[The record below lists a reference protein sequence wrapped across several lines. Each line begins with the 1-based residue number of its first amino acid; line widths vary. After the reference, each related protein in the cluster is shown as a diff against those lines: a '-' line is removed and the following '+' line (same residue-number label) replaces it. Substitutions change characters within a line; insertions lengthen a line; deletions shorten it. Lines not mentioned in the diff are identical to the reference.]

1 MSLQERLLHALAT
14 IEVLK
19 KGASS
24 QQIFLYVES
33 AYLTSN
39 VAQCPNEAIAA
50 APVDTY
56 FCSPPNLSNA
66 SAFHRYPS
74 TYTRCFVS
82 NLVQPSPA
90 SQVDYDSSTRC
101 SLPPLTSL
109 HDTFDTSDRLNIG
122 SLHERQIESENSWEY
137 SSLHLSPDVTR
148 TTDTL
153 FGEFE
158 ESETWETR

>member
-19 KGASS
+19 KGASLQRIS
-24 QQIFLYVES
+24 LYVES
-33 AYLTSN
+33 AYLTSDI
-39 VAQCPNEAIAA
+39 AQCPNEAIEA

-56 FCSPPNLSNA
+56 FCSPPSLSNA
-66 SAFHRYPS
+66 SAFHQYTS
-74 TYTRCFVS
+74 TYTQCFVS

-109 HDTFDTSDRLNIG
+109 HDSFHISDRLNIG
-122 SLHERQIESENSWEY
+122 SLHERKIESENSWEY
-137 SSLHLSPDVTR
+137 NSLHLSPDETR

-158 ESETWETR
+158 GIGT